1 MIRAVIFSIATFA
14 ALPAWAACPAA
25 EALIGQYGIS
35 FSGFK
40 QTIPRVATPAESKNA
55 ANALLTIA
63 LPNKDGHVSDGYVH
77 SALINKNLKRAWI
90 LRTGGFA
97 GVYEWYGPVAL
108 PSSDFTGCVSEPGR
122 LPQPSTAAR

>member
-1 MIRAVIFSIATFA
+1 MIFSIAA
-14 ALPAWAACPAA
+14 SAVLPAWAGCPAA
-25 EALIGQYGIS
+25 EGLIAQYGIS

-40 QTIPRVATPAESKNA
+40 QTLPRVSAPAESPA
-55 ANALLTIA
+55 QASELVTIA
-63 LPNKDGHVSDGYVH
+63 LPNKNGNVSDGYVH

-108 PSSDFTGCVSEPGR
+108 PSSDFAGCIGEPGR
-122 LPQPSTAAR
+122 LPQPSTATR